1 MMRRLFLA
9 ILPVGLALA
18 IAGCKTMDTLSEV
31 GTSIGVA
38 TGTISSDQAGSIN
51 RTAQAVGKTFDAITP
66 EQEYYIGRAVA
77 ATVLTTYK
85 PYDEQKANLYLN
97 QVGQSVAG
105 FSDRPETFRGYH
117 FLILDTDEVNA
128 FGAPGG
134 LILVSRG
141 MLRCCRSED
150 AVAAVLAHEVG
161 HVQNR
166 DGLRAISKDRVS
178 SALTIMASET
188 AKTMGGEQLAQL
200 TQQFEG
206 SVQDVTS
213 TLVNSGYSRRLEQQ
227 ADAAAVTILK
237 RAGYDPAALVAM
249 LELMDKTM
257 RRDGHG
263 FAKTHPDPKDRIAEV
278 RRLIAS
284 SAAAGAEPAA
294 RRARFQAAL
303 AGL

>member
-1 MMRRLFLA
+1 MKNLLLIVAAA
-9 ILPVGLALA
+9 IGLAV
-18 IAGCKTMDTLSEV
+18 AGCQTIDTISEV
-31 GTSIGVA
+31 GASIGVA
-38 TGTISSDQAGSIN
+38 TGAINTNQAGSIT
-51 RTAQAVGKTFDAITP
+51 RAAQAVGKTFDSITP

-85 PYDEQKANLYLN
+85 PYDEQRATLYLN
-97 QVGQSVAG
+97 QIGQSMAG

-117 FLILDTDEVNA
+117 FMIMDTDEVNA

-134 LILVSRG
+134 FILVSRG

-166 DGLRAISKDRVS
+166 DGLRAINKDRVS

-206 SVQDVTS
+206 SVKDVTS

-237 RAGYDPAALVAM
+237 RAGYDPMALVGM
-249 LELMDKTM
+249 LQGMDKTM
-257 RRDGHG
+257 KRDGRG
-263 FAKTHPDPKDRIAEV
+263 FAKTHPDPKDRIADALK
-278 RRLIAS
+278 LIGSQPAP
-284 SAAAGAEPAA
+284 ATAPAA
-294 RRARFQAAL
+294 RQARFQAAL
-303 AGL
+303 AGI